1 MKRWMTSTLLA
12 TSVFLSACTSTTGYK
27 NGKKFTFD
35 DTEIKTKLVYFCQNK
50 PNLAPMSIRAE
61 KAHTYFTKQNNKN
74 VQILIDSVGD
84 DAQKE
89 SAMLDFKTRTSDL
102 ALRLHKKFSCTL
114 VDSIEY

>member
-12 TSVFLSACTSTTGYK
+12 TSIFFSACTSTTEYK

-35 DTEIKTKLVYFCQNK
+35 DTEINTKLVYFCQNK
-50 PNLAPMSIRAE
+50 PNFAPMLIRAE
-61 KAHTYFTKQNNKN
+61 KAHIYFKKQNNKN

-84 DAQKE
+84 EKTKE
-89 SAMLDFKTRTSDL
+89 SAMLDFKKRASKL
-102 ALRLHKKFSCTL
+102 ALKLHKKFSCTL